1 MNTNDKYFYGKR
13 GYILLYTCF
22 YTFVAVFFTYM
33 FNTIPKIYI
42 HNYTVRQIL
51 PILFL
56 PINIFMLYITCILM
70 VNFWDL
76 FVIRKPLAIV
86 REDSVSIFEGVRNS
100 YACIKFK
107 DIKGIKQFSCNTPLL
122 LIDVDNFDFYYNQYS
137 NIFVKFCIR
146 LKQTKLIRNTYKQFH
161 FTTFYNYISFKDFDD
176 FENLVIKG
184 ANKYRNEIIEVR

>member
-184 ANKYRNEIIEVR
+184 ANKYRNDIIDVG

>member
-1 MNTNDKYFYGKR
+1 
-13 GYILLYTCF
+13 
-22 YTFVAVFFTYM
+22 
-33 FNTIPKIYI
+33 
-42 HNYTVRQIL
+42 
-51 PILFL
+51 
-56 PINIFMLYITCILM
+56 M

-161 FTTFYNYISFKDFDD
+161 FTTFYNYISF
-176 FENLVIKG
+176 NPNRSL
-184 ANKYRNEIIEVR
+184 EILPYIMFR

>member
-1 MNTNDKYFYGKR
+1 
-13 GYILLYTCF
+13 
-22 YTFVAVFFTYM
+22 
-33 FNTIPKIYI
+33 
-42 HNYTVRQIL
+42 
-51 PILFL
+51 
-56 PINIFMLYITCILM
+56 M

-122 LIDVDNFDFYYNQYS
+122 LIDVDNFDSYYNQYS

-161 FTTFYNYISFKDFDD
+161 FTTFYNYISFKDFDE
-176 FENLVIKG
+176 FEDLVIKG

>member
-22 YTFVAVFFTYM
+22 YTFVVVFFTYM

-86 REDSVSIFEGVRNS
+86 REDSVSIFEGVRNG